1 MVPARPNPAIGSA
14 SEPTPETATREPA
27 HTTRARLLDA
37 AEQLFAEHGFAD
49 TSVRE
54 ITRIA
59 GANLA
64 AVNYHFGNKE
74 NLYVEVFRR
83 RLVELREL
91 RIRSVRGAMNRPDAR
106 LEDVIEAF
114 ARSFVEPLQDPRK
127 GRTMCHLYSREM
139 MQPLLPKG
147 MIFVEMI
154 DPIRRTMSE
163 AFAKVCPAIEGRAA
177 VFALHGLVGQLLHFL
192 QSAQM
197 YQDSGIDD
205 NPFGN
210 MDDWLDHTVRF
221 TAAGLRGMTAP
232 PTDPDGESSRKR
244 SRKKG
249 G

>member
-1 MVPARPNPAIGSA
+1 MSVSRYSPAVG
-14 SEPTPETATREPA
+14 PTPATATREPA
-27 HTTRARLLDA
+27 HTTRARILDV
-37 AEQLFAEHGFAD
+37 AEQLFAENGFAD

-54 ITRIA
+54 ITRAA

-83 RLVELREL
+83 RLVELREH
-91 RIRSVRGAMNRPDAR
+91 RIRSVRGAMNRPNAR

-114 ARSFVEPLQDPRK
+114 ARSFVEPLQDPKK

-154 DPIRRTMSE
+154 DPIRDTMRE
-163 AFAKVCPAIEGRAA
+163 AFAKVYPGLEGRKA

-205 NPFGN
+205 NPFSN
-210 MDDWLDHTVRF
+210 MQEWLEYTVDF
-221 TAAGLRGMTAP
+221 TAAGLRGVVETAA
-232 PTDPDGESSRKR
+232 TDAGGSSRKR

-249 G
+249 D